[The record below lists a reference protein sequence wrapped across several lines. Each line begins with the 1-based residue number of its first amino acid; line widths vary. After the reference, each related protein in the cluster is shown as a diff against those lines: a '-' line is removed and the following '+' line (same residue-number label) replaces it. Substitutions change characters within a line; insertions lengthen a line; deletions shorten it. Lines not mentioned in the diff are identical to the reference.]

1 MDSSQP
7 DRELQQVLER
17 FTTQF
22 IDRIRQATDA
32 LQRSPTARV
41 RDEAL
46 RKNLLYA
53 SSALE
58 IASGPAPEVG
68 LLDMMVFIHLSRA
81 VLETH
86 WIPQLYGELGR
97 ELSEVFARSEEE
109 LAQVAAEVL
118 SEEQR
123 RQLTQIVDT
132 WLAENPDQVRVEGIR
147 LSDFAAT
154 AGAAAA
160 ERAIQTRGLLSSVKT
175 ATEAANQALVLS
187 ERAFFL
193 VHRLP
198 FIWQLQVRVGARQLL
213 NDIVT
218 RLTEGPD
225 ALLVQ
230 LTRQSRRLAR
240 GVVLTFGAVGATAFL
255 FWSLGRLIR
264 KSS

>member
-7 DRELQQVLER
+7 GHELQQTLER

-22 IDRIRQATDA
+22 IDRITQATDA
-32 LQRSPTARV
+32 LQRSPSASV

-68 LLDMMVFIHLSRA
+68 LLDMMVFIHLSRSA
-81 VLETH
+81 LETH
-86 WIPQLYGELGR
+86 WIPKLYGELGS
-97 ELSEVFARSEEE
+97 ELAEVFARSEEE
-109 LAQVAAEVL
+109 LAQVATEVL
-118 SEEQR
+118 TAEQR
-123 RQLTQIVDT
+123 RQLTQLVDT

-154 AGAAAA
+154 AGTAAA
-160 ERAIQTRGLLSSVKT
+160 ERAPQTRGLLSSVKT
-175 ATEAANQALVLS
+175 ATQAANQALVLS

-198 FIWQLQVRVGARQLL
+198 FIWRLQVRVGARQLL
-213 NDIVT
+213 GDILT
-218 RLTEGPD
+218 RLSEGPD

-230 LTRQSRRLAR
+230 WTRQARRLAR
-240 GVVLTFGAVGATAFL
+240 GAVLTLGAVGATAFV
-255 FWSLGRLIR
+255 FWSFRRLVR
-264 KSS
+264 RSS